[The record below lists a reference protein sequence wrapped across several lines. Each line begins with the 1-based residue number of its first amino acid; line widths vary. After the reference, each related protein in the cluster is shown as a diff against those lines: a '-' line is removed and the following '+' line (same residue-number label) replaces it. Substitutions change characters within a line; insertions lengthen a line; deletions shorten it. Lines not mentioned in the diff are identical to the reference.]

1 MLLAGQ
7 ASGIDAFDFQ
17 FLIRR
22 QRWDELT
29 LSRVRIESPAVIT
42 AFDLLPVESTA

>member
-42 AFDLLPVESTA
+42 ALQLPAIEPAA